1 MQDGWK
7 SLHGFLCGIEWI
19 KLHGHWIVFKKH
31 LLEVD
36 LTQNWETMALRKLT
50 TGTFFY
56 NWYNII
62 YGNCSSLISD
72 FTSLWPKGKGPRL
85 RARDQCTSNTLI
97 GGKGKAGASSLLHTT
112 LEGAMEWV
120 CECKM
125 HGKSTWISMWH
136 RMDEVAWSLDRF
148 QKTSLGG
155 RSNTKLGDH
164 GSPNVPNHYLFLLVY
179 HGGGPAW
186 TKIHRNSI
194 CLRAQSR
201 MNLDGTW
208 GSVTSLHD
216 FGGVLIGPW
225 TLLFGLT
232 QFQTISWSWLLVCVW
247 NGPK

>member
-1 MQDGWK
+1 MVIAQVWFRTLHPCGPRERARDWEHVTNALPTLSLVEK
-7 SLHGFLCGIEWI
+7 AKPVQVHCFTLRLREQWSECVNARCMESLHGFLCGIEWM
-19 KLHGHWIVFKKH
+19 KF
-31 LLEVD
+31 
-36 LTQNWETMALRKLT
+36 
-50 TGTFFY
+50 
-56 NWYNII
+56 
-62 YGNCSSLISD
+62 
-72 FTSLWPKGKGPRL
+72 
-85 RARDQCTSNTLI
+85 
-97 GGKGKAGASSLLHTT
+97 
-112 LEGAMEWV
+112 
-120 CECKM
+120 
-125 HGKSTWISMWH
+125 
-136 RMDEVAWSLDRF
+136 AWSLDRF